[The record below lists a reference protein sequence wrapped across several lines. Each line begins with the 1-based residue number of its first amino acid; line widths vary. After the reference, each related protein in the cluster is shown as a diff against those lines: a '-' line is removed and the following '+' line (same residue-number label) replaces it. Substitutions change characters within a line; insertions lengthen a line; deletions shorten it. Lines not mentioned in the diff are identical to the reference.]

1 MSGIS
6 ILLLKA
12 GNLLR
17 RNPIE
22 EILSIV
28 INYYSIHLYT
38 INIIDATSHW
48 TNDKAIS
55 SGKNIC
61 IFRVTSNKSPFLY
74 SPL

>member
-1 MSGIS
+1 LSMSGIS
-6 ILLLKA
+6 ILPLKA

-38 INIIDATSHW
+38 INIIDATSH
-48 TNDKAIS
+48 
-55 SGKNIC
+55 
-61 IFRVTSNKSPFLY
+61 
-74 SPL
+74 